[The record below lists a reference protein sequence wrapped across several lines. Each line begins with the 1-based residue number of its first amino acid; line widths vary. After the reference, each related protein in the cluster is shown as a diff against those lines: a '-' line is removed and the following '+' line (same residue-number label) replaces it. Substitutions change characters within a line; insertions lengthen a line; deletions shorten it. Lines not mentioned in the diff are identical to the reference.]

1 MINKIIDAICIAV
14 DKEFNTTPGSYEIY
28 TESIEQGLQE
38 PCFSVFCL
46 NPTNELFRNNKYFR
60 NNKFCIQ
67 YFPSTDEPKAECNS
81 VLERLY
87 DCLELITV
95 VENETTNSKTR
106 GSRMNGE
113 IVDGVLNFFVNY
125 NMFVYK
131 VEVPADNMEVL
142 GIETDAKG
150 W

>member
-1 MINKIIDAICIAV
+1 MINKIIDAISISINS
-14 DKEFNTTPGSYEIY
+14 EFGDDYEIY
-28 TESIEQGLQE
+28 TESIEQGLEE
-38 PCFSVFCL
+38 PCFFILCL

-60 NNKFCIQ
+60 TNQFCIQ
-67 YFPSTDEPKAECNS
+67 YFPSTDEPKAEFYS

-95 VENETTNSKTR
+95 NGDLSR
-106 GSRMNGE
+106 GSRMKGE

-125 NMFVYK
+125 DMFVYK
-131 VEVPADNMEVL
+131 VEDKTPMEEME
-142 GIETDAKG
+142 INADAKG

>member
-1 MINKIIDAICIAV
+1 MINKIIDAISISL
-14 DKEFNTTPGSYEIY
+14 NTAFGDGYEIY

-46 NPTNELFRNNKYFR
+46 NPTNALFRNNKYFR
-60 NNKFCIQ
+60 TNQFCIQ
-67 YFPSTDEPKAECNS
+67 YFPSTDEPKAECNA
-81 VLERLY
+81 VLEKLY

-95 VENETTNSKTR
+95 TDDLTR

-113 IVDGVLNFFVNY
+113 IVDGVLNFFINY

-131 VEVPADNMEVL
+131 VEVPGENMEDL
-142 GIETDAKG
+142 DIKTDAKG

>member
-1 MINKIIDAICIAV
+1 MINKIIDAISISLNSAFG
-14 DKEFNTTPGSYEIY
+14 DGYEIY

-38 PCFSVFCL
+38 PCFSIFCL
-46 NPTNELFRNNKYFR
+46 NPTNNLFRNNKYFR
-60 NNKFCIQ
+60 NNQFCIQ
-67 YFPSTDEPKAECNS
+67 YFPSTDEPKAECNT
-81 VLERLY
+81 VLEKLF
-87 DCLELITV
+87 DCMELITV
-95 VENETTNSKTR
+95 NGDLTR

-113 IVDGVLNFFVNY
+113 VVDGVLNFFINY